1 MKCLYKGLGMRENI
15 NKWEL
20 SLSDKISC
28 GLVLSKCYTKQC
40 AHHCMLQ
47 SASDPLSDTHLAKY
61 SCGQKPTVPN
71 SHHSES
77 LAPWAATAKPRNV
90 GRQGTVFHY
99 YPAHFLTMC
108 PFSSSIIINYFTRD
122 MGIYQSAALGVSAGS
137 SLWLVINIGLFRL
150 SFSQLVIFLLI
161 DGLLLAGSIL
171 DRQHKVNQS
180 SGQFRGP
187 GCLYNCP
194 HFITVESK
202 PKSDTLTLSV
212 TRVRSKYSPE
222 FTSFHS
228 LLHPSTIGHKF
239 SCIWKAWV

>member
-1 MKCLYKGLGMRENI
+1 MKCLYKGLGMWENI
-15 NKWEL
+15 NKWKL

-28 GLVLSKCYTKQC
+28 GLVLSKCYTLSSVHTTAC
-40 AHHCMLQ
+40 YSL
-47 SASDPLSDTHLAKY
+47 PLILYRTHTWLNITVAK
-61 SCGQKPTVPN
+61 SQQFPTAITQKVLP
-71 SHHSES
+71 
-77 LAPWAATAKPRNV
+77 PWAATAEPRNV

-108 PFSSSIIINYFTRD
+108 PFSSSIIINDFTRD

-137 SLWLVINIGLFRL
+137 SLWLVIKIGLFRL

-171 DRQHKVNQS
+171 DRQHKVSHS

-194 HFITVESK
+194 HFITVESE
-202 PKSDTLTLSV
+202 PKSDALTLSHMGKIKIQSGV
-212 TRVRSKYSPE
+212 HFFPLSA
-222 FTSFHS
+222 TSFYNW
-228 LLHPSTIGHKF
+228 T
-239 SCIWKAWV
+239 

>member
-1 MKCLYKGLGMRENI
+1 MVWCCQNATLSSVHTTTRYNLPLILYRTHTWLNI
-15 NKWEL
+15 TVAK
-20 SLSDKISC
+20 SQQFPTAITQK
-28 GLVLSKCYTKQC
+28 VL
-40 AHHCMLQ
+40 
-47 SASDPLSDTHLAKY
+47 P
-61 SCGQKPTVPN
+61 
-71 SHHSES
+71 
-77 LAPWAATAKPRNV
+77 PWAATAEPRNV
-90 GRQGTVFHY
+90 GRQGTVFRY
-99 YPAHFLTMC
+99 NPAHFLTMC

-122 MGIYQSAALGVSAGS
+122 MGIYQSGVSVGS
-137 SLWLVINIGLFRL
+137 SLWLVIKIGLFRL

-194 HFITVESK
+194 HFITMESE
-202 PKSDTLTLSV
+202 PKSDALTLSV
-212 TRVRSKYSPE
+212 TWVRSKYSPE

-228 LLHPSTIGHKF
+228 LLHPSTIGCKF

>member
-1 MKCLYKGLGMRENI
+1 MVWCCQNATLSSVHTTACYSLPLILYRTHTWLNI
-15 NKWEL
+15 TVAK
-20 SLSDKISC
+20 SQQFPTAITQK
-28 GLVLSKCYTKQC
+28 VL
-40 AHHCMLQ
+40 
-47 SASDPLSDTHLAKY
+47 P
-61 SCGQKPTVPN
+61 
-71 SHHSES
+71 
-77 LAPWAATAKPRNV
+77 PWAATAEPRNV
-90 GRQGTVFHY
+90 GRQGTVFRY

-108 PFSSSIIINYFTRD
+108 PFSLSIIINYFTRD

-137 SLWLVINIGLFRL
+137 SLWLVIKIGLFRL

-161 DGLLLAGSIL
+161 DDLLFAGSIL

-194 HFITVESK
+194 HFITVESE

-228 LLHPSTIGHKF
+228 LLHPSTIGRKF